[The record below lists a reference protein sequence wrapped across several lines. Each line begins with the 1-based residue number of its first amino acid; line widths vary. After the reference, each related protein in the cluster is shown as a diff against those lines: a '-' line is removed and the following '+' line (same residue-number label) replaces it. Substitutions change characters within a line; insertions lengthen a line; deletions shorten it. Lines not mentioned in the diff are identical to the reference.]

1 MKPNFSLLKSLT
13 LFTLTVGSL
22 GGLYSNEAQ
31 GQVTQINPK
40 VTICYQN
47 RTILVATTTA
57 QALIAA
63 NQATAGA
70 CTNVVSVAMCY
81 NGRNIQVS
89 PAVVN
94 AMLSAGATL
103 GSCSPSL
110 VGSGDG
116 KSTAPSATSPATSGV
131 VSSVTP
137 STAPAAPVL
146 PAFITPAVGRPNSPV
161 QINEI
166 DVCYKGHTLSVMPTA
181 VQTYLSIGGTLGPC
195 SKVSLK
201 KTEKTDSDELQAL
214 KNTLEAVEETKQEN
228 LQK

>member
-13 LFTLTVGSL
+13 LFTLAVGSFS
-22 GGLYSNEAQ
+22 GLYSNEAQ
-31 GQVTQINPK
+31 AQVTQINPK

-94 AMLSAGATL
+94 AMLTAGATL

-116 KSTAPSATSPATSGV
+116 KSTAPSATSSTTSAVG
-131 VSSVTP
+131 SSVTP

-146 PAFITPAVGRPNSPV
+146 PAFISPAVGRPNSPV

-201 KTEKTDSDELQAL
+201 KTDSEELQAL
-214 KNTLEAVEETKQEN
+214 KKTLEAAEETKQEN